1 MRVERRLLADAQAC
15 ADAAMDWDGVYGAEE
30 GRGFFGVG
38 GAEVD
43 DDTGCQG
50 GVLSLFPAVVAV
62 VRVVAWRTKLVHV
75 ENGGQ
80 FGRWP

>member
-1 MRVERRLLADAQAC
+1 M
-15 ADAAMDWDGVYGAEE
+15 

-75 ENGGQ
+75 GNGGQ